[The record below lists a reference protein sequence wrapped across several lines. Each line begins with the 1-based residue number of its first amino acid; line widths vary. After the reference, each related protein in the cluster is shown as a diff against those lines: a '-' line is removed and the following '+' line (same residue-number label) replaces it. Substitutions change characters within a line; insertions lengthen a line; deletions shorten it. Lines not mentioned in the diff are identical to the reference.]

1 MTGTRKAQVERLG
14 NAVPPRFAQA
24 IAETIRDGIL
34 GKAEFT
40 YISTF
45 AGCGGSSLGY
55 KWAGGKGLLAIEFD
69 ANAAATY
76 RANFETPV
84 LERDI
89 CTVTADEVLKL
100 TGLKVGELDVLDGS
114 PPCQGFS
121 TAGKRV
127 LHDPR
132 NSLFREFV
140 RLIEGLQPKVF
151 VMENVSGMVKGKM
164 KYVFAEVMRCLKAT
178 GYTVRCQ
185 LLNAM
190 YFNVPQSRER
200 LIWIGVRSD
209 LQRPPEFPKAQ
220 GKPVTVREAWK
231 GLTVDPTGLE
241 LTPRY
246 SAYWRAAKPGESVG
260 KLNTVRKLEWGRPAY
275 MMQKSEGNGGLYH
288 PSECRRLHLSEFKRL
303 ASFPDSFK
311 FIGVAKN
318 AWARMGNSVPPRFM
332 QAIAECI
339 RDTIL
344 IPAAPAGVSE

>member
-1 MTGTRKAQVERLG
+1 MSSQ
-14 NAVPPRFAQA
+14 F
-24 IAETIRDGIL
+24 
-34 GKAEFT
+34 EFT

-55 KWAGGKGLLAIEFD
+55 KWAGGRGLLAVEFD

-76 RANFETPV
+76 RANFATPV

-89 CTVTADEVLKL
+89 CSVTAAEVLKL
-100 TGLKVGELDVLDGS
+100 TGLRVGELDVLDGS

-200 LIWIGVRSD
+200 LVWIGVRKD
-209 LQRPPEFPKAQ
+209 LAARGLGPQFPKAQ
-220 GKPVTVREAWK
+220 GKPIPLKQVAQDVVSCRSQGNNPWIASDRACCTITKTPYTGIFRLVSGSTRE
-231 GLTVDPTGLE
+231 PTEDE
-241 LTPRY
+241 L
-246 SAYWRAAKPGESVG
+246 KIIG
-260 KLNTVRKLEWGRPAY
+260 
-275 MMQKSEGNGGLYH
+275 
-288 PSECRRLHLSEFKRL
+288 
-303 ASFPDSFK
+303 SFPAD
-311 FIGVAKN
+311 FIFGSKTN
-318 AWARMGNSVPPRFM
+318 AWERIGNCVPPRFM
-332 QAIAECI
+332 QAIAECV
-339 RDTIL
+339 RDTVL
-344 IPAAPAGVSE
+344 IPAAGETATLESDGTPFPASE

>member
-1 MTGTRKAQVERLG
+1 MQE
-14 NAVPPRFAQA
+14 
-24 IAETIRDGIL
+24 
-34 GKAEFT
+34 EFT

-55 KWAGGKGLLAIEFD
+55 KWAGGRGLLAIEFD

-76 RANFETPV
+76 RANFATPV

-89 CTVTADEVLKL
+89 CTVTAEEVLKL
-100 TGLKVGELDVLDGS
+100 TGLRVGELDVLDGS

-164 KYVFAEVMRCLKAT
+164 KYVFAEIMRCLKAT

-200 LIWIGVRSD
+200 LVWIGVRKD
-209 LQRPPEFPKAQ
+209 VAARGLGPQFPKAQ
-220 GKPVTVREAWK
+220 GRPITAGEAIGHLPAGKPEAHAPQVLEQWRRRNK
-231 GLTVDPTGLE
+231 FVGSFHSTRLERDSPSPTMIKAHLHWHWAVPRQLTIEEATL
-241 LTPRY
+241 
-246 SAYWRAAKPGESVG
+246 
-260 KLNTVRKLEWGRPAY
+260 
-275 MMQKSEGNGGLYH
+275 
-288 PSECRRLHLSEFKRL
+288 L
-303 ASFPDSFK
+303 ASFPAGYK
-311 FIGVAKN
+311 FAGIKADAKERIGN
-318 AWARMGNSVPPRFM
+318 CVPPRFM

-339 RDTIL
+339 RDTVL
-344 IPAAPAGVSE
+344 RPARD

>member
-1 MTGTRKAQVERLG
+1 MSS
-14 NAVPPRFAQA
+14 RF
-24 IAETIRDGIL
+24 
-34 GKAEFT
+34 EFT

-55 KWAGGKGLLAIEFD
+55 KWAGGRGLLAIEFD

-89 CTVTADEVLKL
+89 CTVTAEEVLKL

-121 TAGKRV
+121 TAGKRQI
-127 LHDPR
+127 HDPR
-132 NSLFREFV
+132 NSLFVEFV

-164 KYVFAEVMRCLKAT
+164 KYVFAEIMRCLKAT

-200 LIWIGVRSD
+200 LIWIGVRPD
-209 LQRPPEFPKAQ
+209 IERAPQFPNAQ
-220 GKPVTVREAWK
+220 GRPKTFREAVE
-231 GLTVDPTGLE
+231 GLVVPKDEPPQVVTALMRQRWAILEQGERHADSKFGWYRKSNEKLAWDDVVGTIVKTEAGLPFHPTE
-241 LTPRY
+241 P
-246 SAYWRAAKPGESVG
+246 
-260 KLNTVRKLEWGRPAY
+260 RKLHICE
-275 MMQKSEGNGGLYH
+275 L
-288 PSECRRLHLSEFKRL
+288 KRI
-303 ASFPDSFK
+303 ASFGDGHK
-311 FIGVAKN
+311 FQGSRDEQVARIGN
-318 AWARMGNSVPPRFM
+318 CVPPRFM

-339 RDTIL
+339 RDNIL
-344 IPAAPAGVSE
+344 EPAALKAKRP

>member
-1 MTGTRKAQVERLG
+1 MSSQ
-14 NAVPPRFAQA
+14 F
-24 IAETIRDGIL
+24 
-34 GKAEFT
+34 EFT

-55 KWAGGKGLLAIEFD
+55 KWAGGKGLLTIEFD

-76 RANFETPV
+76 RANFATPV

-89 CTVTADEVLKL
+89 CTVTAEEVLKL

-121 TAGKRV
+121 TAGKRQI
-127 LHDPR
+127 HDPR

-164 KYVFAEVMRCLKAT
+164 KYVFAEIMRCLKAT

-200 LIWIGVRSD
+200 LVWIGVRKD
-209 LQRPPEFPKAQ
+209 VAARGLGPQFPKAQ
-220 GKPVTVREAWK
+220 GRPVTAGEAMAGLARCGPAPAFREWNRK
-231 GLTVDPTGLE
+231 LWHGQ
-241 LTPRY
+241 
-246 SAYWRAAKPGESVG
+246 KPG
-260 KLNTVRKLEWGRPAY
+260 
-275 MMQKSEGNGGLYH
+275 QKGNGKDGCFNHVKLHPDRPSPTVPKSCVFGGFSGLYH
-288 PSECRRLHLSEFKRL
+288 WAECRALSIGEL
-303 ASFPDSFK
+303 AALTSFPAAYKWPEDYEQAHNR
-311 FIGVAKN
+311 IGN
-318 AWARMGNSVPPRFM
+318 CVPPRFM

-339 RDTIL
+339 RDTVL
-344 IPAAPAGVSE
+344 RPARD